1 MEMTETPT
9 LPILVKIIFR
19 KNCSVCEFSV
29 QPGAQTRAVKVQPLL
44 QGHYEILFLE
54 VIIPT
59 NTNVFLVTMSGI
71 DFLNNVGFFCTSV
84 VSLYKKENF
93 QIMLLG
99 ATGCMETSRLSD
111 SDGYQ
116 ATCVK

>member
-1 MEMTETPT
+1 MY
-9 LPILVKIIFR
+9 
-19 KNCSVCEFSV
+19 
-29 QPGAQTRAVKVQPLL
+29 PLL
-44 QGHYEILFLE
+44 QGYYEILFLE
-54 VIIPT
+54 VIIQT
-59 NTNVFLVTMSGI
+59 NTN
-71 DFLNNVGFFCTSV
+71 DFLGTISEIDILNNGGFFCTSV

-111 SDGYQ
+111 SDGCQ